1 VLRHFVPDIG
11 EHDVFVC
18 GPDNWTEVVI
28 SSARR
33 AGVPAERI
41 HTERFAW

>member
-1 VLRHFVPDIG
+1 LRHLVPDIG

-18 GPDNWTEVVI
+18 GQGAWTDAVVT
-28 SSARR
+28 SARR
-33 AGVPAERI
+33 AGVPTEHI

>member
-1 VLRHFVPDIG
+1 LRHLVPDIA

-18 GPDNWTEVVI
+18 GQDAWTDAVVT
-28 SSARR
+28 SARR
-33 AGVPAERI
+33 AGVPTEHI